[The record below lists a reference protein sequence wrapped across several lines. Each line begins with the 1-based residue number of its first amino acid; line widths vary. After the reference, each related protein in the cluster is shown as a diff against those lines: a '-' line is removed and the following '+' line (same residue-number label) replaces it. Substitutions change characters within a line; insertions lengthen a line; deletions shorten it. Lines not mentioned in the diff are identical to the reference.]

1 MENNKGKEPIM
12 LPYVA
17 FECREERAK
26 EERDEIRAHDY
37 KIIRGL
43 CIAIAVLAVILG
55 MVFGGMIYIISNYE
69 VEVYD
74 QYVEAGDSGEAS
86 IEDGIHVNEPDKN
99 E

>member
-1 MENNKGKEPIM
+1 
-12 LPYVA
+12 
-17 FECREERAK
+17 
-26 EERDEIRAHDY
+26 
-37 KIIRGL
+37 
-43 CIAIAVLAVILG
+43 